1 MVQSPPSA
9 NHPHPHPHTLTEMIA
24 PASRLAFKN
33 AAQVAQTA
41 AKRGAAAVAGN
52 ASAAR
57 SAGSA
62 AAASAAFQRSAGNSF
77 SSFKEY
83 RANAKTYGPLSGSG
97 K

>member
-1 MVQSPPSA
+1 
-9 NHPHPHPHTLTEMIA
+9 MIA
-24 PASRLAFKN
+24 PAARLAFKN

-41 AKRGAAAVAGN
+41 AKRGAAAVATNGV
-52 ASAAR
+52 R
-57 SAGSA
+57 SGG
-62 AAASAAFQRSAGNSF
+62 AAASAAAFQRTAGNSF